1 MLTML
6 KGYSKKYVLI
16 VRILA
21 GADESSYDKQE
32 NDDPTGN
39 IFVSFCWYHGRY
51 DNYLAELPGSL
62 YREIDS
68 G

>member
-6 KGYSKKYVLI
+6 KGYSKYVLL

-21 GADESSYDKQE
+21 GADKSSYDKQK

-39 IFVSFCWYHGRY
+39 IFVSFCYYHRRY
-51 DNYLAELPGSL
+51 DNSL
-62 YREIDS
+62 QNCLDLCTGRIDS